1 MTLRVQITYFVNHI
15 KYGQTVKFKDNSQFQ
30 WHLFL
35 LIKFHLRFP
44 FCVIKENCFQDFHLI
59 IFKQKHKTDVTHQQ
73 KLNVKYHS
81 HVSLLASG
89 AAVVSK
95 AKKNA
100 PSLFYRIEFYKE
112 KKTPS
117 LSMWEYFYN
126 KSYLCSVTD
135 MKLDWKTE
143 VLMLNLSFSLLCGWM
158 CQQITDI
165 LNLPWWLTD
174 IKTRTT
180 IIFLHEMK
188 PHLGPILS
196 LHRYSL
202 LQAIMTTAHV
212 TKIIQLS

>member
-35 LIKFHLRFP
+35 LIKFHLHFP

-100 PSLFYRIEFYKE
+100 PSLFYRIEFYNE
-112 KKTPS
+112 KKDTKPI
-117 LSMWEYFYN
+117 Y
-126 KSYLCSVTD
+126 VG
-135 MKLDWKTE
+135 
-143 VLMLNLSFSLLCGWM
+143 V
-158 CQQITDI
+158 
-165 LNLPWWLTD
+165 
-174 IKTRTT
+174 
-180 IIFLHEMK
+180 FL
-188 PHLGPILS
+188 
-196 LHRYSL
+196 
-202 LQAIMTTAHV
+202 
-212 TKIIQLS
+212 

>member
-1 MTLRVQITYFVNHI
+1 MGQQLHNRTNFESKWKWNINQQGFAKIQMTLRVQMTYFVNHI

-44 FCVIKENCFQDFHLI
+44 FCAIKENCFQDFHLI

-95 AKKNA
+95 AKENA

-143 VLMLNLSFSLLCGWM
+143 VLMLNLIVWM
-158 CQQITDI
+158 NVSANHWHFEPA
-165 LNLPWWLTD
+165 LMAY
-174 IKTRTT
+174 R
-180 IIFLHEMK
+180 H
-188 PHLGPILS
+188 
-196 LHRYSL
+196 
-202 LQAIMTTAHV
+202 
-212 TKIIQLS
+212 